1 MAREPLQATEI
12 VVGKDTN
19 KLSLG
24 SDGSLLLQDTL
35 VGPVKLSDLVG
46 GEVVIDPGLLILIE
60 TSDWVAQAPNAKNQV
75 LYRTVVP
82 HNWGLENVADT
93 EELFPIGVDV
103 NIWNTN
109 NELITINR
117 IWADA
122 NNIYLES
129 TTSLDMKVTV
139 KRIN

>member
-12 VVGKDTN
+12 VIGKDTN

-46 GEVVIDPGLLILIE
+46 GEVVIDPSLLILVE
-60 TSDWVAQAPNAKNQV
+60 VGDWVAQAPNSKGQV
-75 LYRTVVP
+75 LYRTTIP
-82 HNWGLENVADT
+82 HNWTLTNAAGTEGL
-93 EELFPIGVDV
+93 LPIGVDV
-103 NIWNTN
+103 NVWNEN
-109 NELITINR
+109 NELITINK

-122 NNIYLES
+122 NNVYLES
-129 TTSLDMKVTV
+129 TAAIIMKATV